1 MSKFLIIPFSFYF
14 FSANLIGQEISLS
27 GGFLP
32 YEAYYIQSIDLA
44 TGKADVQLFDYLINS
59 TDTDYPYDPPI
70 EFHIQFTIEIYSP
83 QLNIN
88 EKTALLNIRTPEGF
102 KASMQ
107 NPVRLDNRDFHS
119 QSSGILDIAGNPLMA
134 EDNKPLI
141 FTLAESPLLDMGK
154 YENMASSI
162 LTLGR
167 LPDGIYYFT
176 LRLFN
181 EMETLDIKE
190 NILHI
195 SSSKTLNLIYPGGAL
210 ADTAQN
216 LIYTPLPVFQWLT
229 DPCPS
234 CKLFIRVAEFDPE
247 RHSSM
252 EEAMEDVTSLPINQT
267 YGWEA
272 IEATASFSY
281 PNNGARELQRGK
293 LYAWQIK
300 KEIPTT
306 IGEEIYISPIS
317 IFKVAEFSSIPQ
329 SKQIL
334 TDPILIALKDL
345 LGEENFNTFFAAEG
359 ELANY
364 SQNNNYQA
372 NDKKVTSR
380 DILNILDQIQ
390 KGTIS
395 IVSINVE

>member
-1 MSKFLIIPFSFYF
+1 MSKFLIILFSLSF
-14 FSANLIGQEISLS
+14 FSTNLIGQEISLS

-44 TGKADVQLFDYLINS
+44 TGHADVQLFDFLISS
-59 TDTDYPYDPPI
+59 TDYPI

-83 QLNIN
+83 QLGIN
-88 EKTALLNIRTPEGF
+88 DKTTLLDIRTLY
-102 KASMQ
+102 KASIQ
-107 NPVRLDNRDFHS
+107 NPVRLDNREI
-119 QSSGILDIAGNPLMA
+119 QEGSSGILDIAGNPVIT
-134 EDNKPLI
+134 ENNTPLI
-141 FTLAESPLLDMGK
+141 FILGDSPLLDMEK
-154 YENMASSI
+154 YENMATSI

-167 LPDGIYYFT
+167 LPDGIYTFT
-176 LRLFN
+176 LRLFDDT
-181 EMETLDIKE
+181 ETLAIEE
-190 NILHI
+190 NIIHI
-195 SSSKTLNLIYPGGAL
+195 TSAKTLNLIYPGGAL
-210 ADTAQN
+210 TDTAQN

-229 DPCPS
+229 DPCPN
-234 CKLFIRVAEFDPE
+234 CKLFIRVAEFDSE

-272 IEATASFSY
+272 IEATSSFPYPSY
-281 PNNGARELQRGK
+281 GARELQNGK

-329 SKQIL
+329 SKQII
-334 TDPILIALKDL
+334 TDPVLIALKDL
-345 LGEENFNTFFAAEG
+345 LGEENYNAYFGLEG

-364 SQNNNYQA
+364 SLNNNYQA
-372 NDKKVTSR
+372 NDKKVTSK
-380 DILNILDQIQ
+380 DILKILDQIK

-395 IVSINVE
+395 IVNINVE

>member
-1 MSKFLIIPFSFYF
+1 MLKFLIILFSLSF
-14 FSANLIGQEISLS
+14 FSTNLIGQEISLS

-44 TGKADVQLFDYLINS
+44 TGHADVQLFDFLISS
-59 TDTDYPYDPPI
+59 TDYPI
-70 EFHIQFTIEIYSP
+70 EFHIQFTIEILSP
-83 QLNIN
+83 QLGIN
-88 EKTALLNIRTPEGF
+88 EKTSLLNIRTLY

-107 NPVRLDNRDFHS
+107 NPIRLDNREI
-119 QSSGILDIAGNPLMA
+119 QEGSSGILDITGNPVMTENNL
-134 EDNKPLI
+134 PLY
-141 FTLAESPLLDMGK
+141 FTLTDSPLLDMGE
-154 YENMASSI
+154 YESMATSI

-176 LRLFN
+176 LSLFDDT
-181 EMETLDIKE
+181 ETLDIKE
-190 NILHI
+190 ENIIHI
-195 SSSKTLNLIYPGGAL
+195 TSAKTLNLIYPGGTL

-229 DPCPS
+229 DPCPN

-272 IEATASFSY
+272 IEATASFPY

-317 IFKVAEFSSIPQ
+317 IFKVAEFSSRPQ
-329 SKQIL
+329 SKQML
-334 TDPILIALKDL
+334 TDPIMIALKDL
-345 LGEENFNTFFAAEG
+345 LGEENFNAYFAAEG

-372 NDKKVTSR
+372 NDKKVTSK
-380 DILNILDQIQ
+380 DILKILDQIK

>member
-1 MSKFLIIPFSFYF
+1 
-14 FSANLIGQEISLS
+14 
-27 GGFLP
+27 
-32 YEAYYIQSIDLA
+32 
-44 TGKADVQLFDYLINS
+44 
-59 TDTDYPYDPPI
+59 
-70 EFHIQFTIEIYSP
+70 
-83 QLNIN
+83 
-88 EKTALLNIRTPEGF
+88 
-102 KASMQ
+102 MQ
-107 NPVRLDNRDFHS
+107 NPVRLDNREI
-119 QSSGILDIAGNPLMA
+119 QEGKSGILDIAGNPLEA
-134 EDNKPLI
+134 ENNGPLI
-141 FTLAESPLLDMGK
+141 FTLGERPLLDMGK
-154 YENMASSI
+154 YENMATSI

-181 EMETLDIKE
+181 ETKIFDIKE
-190 NILHI
+190 NIIHI
-195 SSSKTLNLIYPGGAL
+195 TSAKTLNLIYPGGTL

-229 DPCPS
+229 DPCAT
-234 CKLFIRVAEFDPE
+234 CKLFIRVAEYDPE

-272 IEATASFSY
+272 IEATASFPY
-281 PNNGARELQRGK
+281 PSSGARELQKGK

-317 IFKVAEFSSIPQ
+317 IFKVAGFSSRPQ

-334 TDPILIALKDL
+334 TDPVLIALRDL
-345 LGEENFNTFFAAEG
+345 LGEENYNTYFGLEG

-364 SQNNNYQA
+364 SLNNNYQA
-372 NDKKVTSR
+372 NDKKVTSK
-380 DILNILDQIQ
+380 DILIILDQIK

-395 IVSINVE
+395 IVNINVE